1 MRVLDLQ
8 SDASHNRSV
17 LTLAGD
23 ADSLFRG
30 DPRAGR
36 RLRQPRS
43 TFEPSAESIP
53 AWARWTWFPSF
64 PSKAP
69 PSPTASS
76 LARRV
81 GEAIAKAHNI
91 PVFLYEDA
99 ASAPHRKGLEDIR
112 RGQFEGLAAKLKDP
126 LWQPDFGPS
135 EPHPSFGAVVVG
147 ARMPL
152 IAFNVN
158 LNTDDVEVAKKI
170 AKGIRHSTG
179 GYRFVKAMGL
189 IVDINGKKV
198 AQVSM
203 NMTDFTKTPLFRV
216 METIRNEAA
225 RYGVA
230 IAGSE
235 IVGLVPAQAPR
246 RFRGALPS
254 AHGVLVEARC
264 WRRGCGRSS
273 GSTKQLHSDRYQP
286 SRGRREGGPYPAS
299 GSESLAFFGA
309 MRPRA
314 FIFL

>member
-1 MRVLDLQ
+1 MLIECVPNFSEGARPDIVEAIVAKVRAESSARVLDLQ

-23 ADSLFRG
+23 ADSLFNATLALVGACLTVIDLRTHQG
-30 DPRAGR
+30 EHPRMGAVDVV
-36 RLRQPRS
+36 P
-43 TFEPSAESIP
+43 FIP
-53 AWARWTWFPSF
+53 LEGATIKDCVA
-64 PSKAP
+64 
-69 PSPTASS
+69 

-81 GEAIAKAHNI
+81 GEAIAKAHNV
-91 PVFLYEDA
+91 PVFLYEEA

-112 RGQFEGLAAKLKDP
+112 RGQFEGLEAKLKDP
-126 LWQPDFGPS
+126 LWKPDFGPA

-158 LNTDDVEVAKKI
+158 LNTDDVEIAKKI

-189 IVDINGKKV
+189 IVDINGRKV

-216 METIRNEAA
+216 TETIRNEAA

-230 IAGSE
+230 ITGSE
-235 IVGLVPAQAPR
+235 IVGLVPAQA
-246 RFRGALPS
+246 LIDS
-254 AHGVLVEARC
+254 AEHYLQLTGFSNAQVLETRL
-264 WRRGCGRSS
+264 RS
-273 GSTKQLHSDRYQP
+273 
-286 SRGRREGGPYPAS
+286 E
-299 GSESLAFFGA
+299 
-309 MRPRA
+309 
-314 FIFL
+314 

>member
-1 MRVLDLQ
+1 MLIECVPNFSEGARADIVEGIVAKVRAAGPARILDVQ

-23 ADSLFRG
+23 ADSLA
-30 DPRAGR
+30 RAVLALVG
-36 RLRQPRS
+36 
-43 TFEPSAESIP
+43 A
-53 AWARWTWFPSF
+53 
-64 PSKAP
+64 
-69 PSPTASS
+69 S
-76 LARRV
+76 LAVIDLRSHRGEHPRMGAVDVVPFIPLEGVTIKECVALARKV

-91 PVFLYEDA
+91 PVFLYEEA

-126 LWQPDFGPS
+126 LWKPDFGPS

-158 LNTDDVEVAKKI
+158 LNTDDVEIAKKI

-189 IVDINGKKV
+189 IVDINGRKV

-203 NMTDFTKTPLFRV
+203 NMTDFTRTPLFRV
-216 METIRNEAA
+216 TETIRNEAA

-230 IAGSE
+230 ITGSE
-235 IVGLVPAQAPR
+235 IVGLVPAQA
-246 RFRGALPS
+246 LIDS
-254 AHGVLVEARC
+254 AEHYLQLTGFSNAQVLETRL
-264 WRRGCGRSS
+264 RS
-273 GSTKQLHSDRYQP
+273 D
-286 SRGRREGGPYPAS
+286 
-299 GSESLAFFGA
+299 
-309 MRPRA
+309 
-314 FIFL
+314 

>member
-1 MRVLDLQ
+1 MLIECVPNFSEGARPEIIETIVAKVRESSGARVLDLQ

-23 ADSLFRG
+23 PDAL
-30 DPRAGR
+30 
-36 RLRQPRS
+36 
-43 TFEPSAESIP
+43 
-53 AWARWTWFPSF
+53 
-64 PSKAP
+64 SKAILALVDACV
-69 PSPTASS
+69 ASIDLRTHRGEHPRLGAVDVVPFIPLEGATIADCVS
-76 LARRV
+76 LARKV
-81 GEAIAKAHNI
+81 GEAIAKTHNI

-179 GYRFVKAMGL
+179 GFRFVKAMGL
-189 IVDINGKKV
+189 IVDIKGRKV

-216 METIRNEAA
+216 VETIRNEAA

-230 IAGSE
+230 VTGSE
-235 IVGLVPAQAPR
+235 IVGLVPAQALIDAAEHYLQLTD
-246 RFRGALPS
+246 FS
-254 AHGVLVEARC
+254 ANQVLETKL
-264 WRRGCGRSS
+264 RS
-273 GSTKQLHSDRYQP
+273 
-286 SRGRREGGPYPAS
+286 A
-299 GSESLAFFGA
+299 
-309 MRPRA
+309 
-314 FIFL
+314 

>member
-1 MRVLDLQ
+1 MMIECVPNFSEGARPEVIEAIVAKVRSEAGVRVLDLQ

-23 ADSLFRG
+23 ADALLRG
-30 DPRAGR
+30 VLTLVGACVTTIDLRTHRGEHPRLGAVDVV
-36 RLRQPRS
+36 P
-43 TFEPSAESIP
+43 FIP
-53 AWARWTWFPSF
+53 LEGATIADCV
-64 PSKAP
+64 
-69 PSPTASS
+69 S
-76 LARRV
+76 LARRA

-112 RGQFEGLAAKLKDP
+112 RGQFEGLATKLKDP
-126 LWQPDFGPS
+126 LWRPDFGPA

-158 LNTDDVEVAKKI
+158 LATDDVEIAKKI

-216 METIRNEAA
+216 VETIRNEAA

-230 IAGSE
+230 ITGSE
-235 IVGLVPAQAPR
+235 IVGLVPAQALVDAAEHYLQLTG
-246 RFRGALPS
+246 FS
-254 AHGVLVEARC
+254 SNQVLE
-264 WRRGCGRSS
+264 
-273 GSTKQLHSDRYQP
+273 TKLRT
-286 SRGRREGGPYPAS
+286 E
-299 GSESLAFFGA
+299 
-309 MRPRA
+309 
-314 FIFL
+314 

>member
-1 MRVLDLQ
+1 MLIECVPNFSEGARPDIVEAIVAKVRAESPARVLDLQ

-23 ADSLFRG
+23 PDSLFKAVLALVGACATVIDLRSHRG
-30 DPRAGR
+30 EHPRMGAVDVV
-36 RLRQPRS
+36 P
-43 TFEPSAESIP
+43 FIP
-53 AWARWTWFPSF
+53 LEGATIKDCVA
-64 PSKAP
+64 
-69 PSPTASS
+69 
-76 LARRV
+76 LAHRV
-81 GEAIAKAHNI
+81 GEAIAKAHNV

-99 ASAPHRKGLEDIR
+99 AAAPHRKGLEDIR

-158 LNTDDVEVAKKI
+158 LNTDDVEVAKKV

-230 IAGSE
+230 ISGSE
-235 IVGLVPAQAPR
+235 IVGLVPTQALIDSAEYYLQLTGFSNAQ
-246 RFRGALPS
+246 
-254 AHGVLVEARC
+254 VLETRL
-264 WRRGCGRSS
+264 RS
-273 GSTKQLHSDRYQP
+273 
-286 SRGRREGGPYPAS
+286 E
-299 GSESLAFFGA
+299 
-309 MRPRA
+309 
-314 FIFL
+314 

>member
-1 MRVLDLQ
+1 MLIECVPNFSEGARPDIVEAIVAKVRAESSARVLDLQ

-23 ADSLFRG
+23 PDSLFKAVLALVGACLTVIDLRTHRG
-30 DPRAGR
+30 EHPRMGAVDV
-36 RLRQPRS
+36 
-43 TFEPSAESIP
+43 IP
-53 AWARWTWFPSF
+53 FIPLEGATIKDCVA
-64 PSKAP
+64 
-69 PSPTASS
+69 
-76 LARRV
+76 LAHRV
-81 GEAIAKAHNI
+81 GEAIAKAHNV

-126 LWQPDFGPS
+126 QWQPDFGPS

-170 AKGIRHSTG
+170 AKGVRHSTG

-189 IVDINGKKV
+189 IVDINGRKV

-230 IAGSE
+230 ISGSE
-235 IVGLVPAQAPR
+235 IVGLVPAQALIDSAEYYLR
-246 RFRGALPS
+246 LTGFSNAQVLETRLRG
-254 AHGVLVEARC
+254 E
-264 WRRGCGRSS
+264 
-273 GSTKQLHSDRYQP
+273 
-286 SRGRREGGPYPAS
+286 
-299 GSESLAFFGA
+299 
-309 MRPRA
+309 
-314 FIFL
+314 

>member
-1 MRVLDLQ
+1 MLIECVPNFSEGARPEIIETIVAKVRESSGARVLDLQ

-23 ADSLFRG
+23 PDAL
-30 DPRAGR
+30 
-36 RLRQPRS
+36 
-43 TFEPSAESIP
+43 
-53 AWARWTWFPSF
+53 
-64 PSKAP
+64 SKAILALVDACV
-69 PSPTASS
+69 ASIDLRAHRGEHPRLGAVDVVPFIPLEGATIADCVS
-76 LARRV
+76 LARKV
-81 GEAIAKAHNI
+81 GEAIAKTHNI

-179 GYRFVKAMGL
+179 GFRFVKAMGL
-189 IVDINGKKV
+189 IVDIKGRKV

-216 METIRNEAA
+216 VETIRNEAA

-230 IAGSE
+230 VTGSE
-235 IVGLVPAQAPR
+235 IVGLVPAQALIDAAEHYLQLTD
-246 RFRGALPS
+246 FS
-254 AHGVLVEARC
+254 ANQVLETKL
-264 WRRGCGRSS
+264 RS
-273 GSTKQLHSDRYQP
+273 
-286 SRGRREGGPYPAS
+286 A
-299 GSESLAFFGA
+299 
-309 MRPRA
+309 
-314 FIFL
+314 

>member
-1 MRVLDLQ
+1 MLIECVPNFSEGARPDIVEAIVAKVRAESPARVLDLQ

-23 ADSLFRG
+23 PDSLFKAVLALVGACLTVIDLRTHRG
-30 DPRAGR
+30 EHPRMGAVDV
-36 RLRQPRS
+36 
-43 TFEPSAESIP
+43 IP
-53 AWARWTWFPSF
+53 FIPLEGATIKDCVA
-64 PSKAP
+64 
-69 PSPTASS
+69 
-76 LARRV
+76 LAHRV
-81 GEAIAKAHNI
+81 GEAIAKAHHV

-126 LWQPDFGPS
+126 QWQPDFGPS

-230 IAGSE
+230 ITGSE
-235 IVGLVPAQAPR
+235 IVGLVPAQA
-246 RFRGALPS
+246 LMDS
-254 AHGVLVEARC
+254 AEHYLQLTGFSNAQVLETRL
-264 WRRGCGRSS
+264 RN
-273 GSTKQLHSDRYQP
+273 
-286 SRGRREGGPYPAS
+286 E
-299 GSESLAFFGA
+299 
-309 MRPRA
+309 
-314 FIFL
+314 

>member
-1 MRVLDLQ
+1 MMIECVPNFSEGSRPEVIEAIVARVRGENGARILDLQ

-23 ADSLFRG
+23 PDALARAILALVDACVASIDLRSHRGEHPRLGAVDVVPFIPLEGATLADCV
-30 DPRAGR
+30 A
-36 RLRQPRS
+36 
-43 TFEPSAESIP
+43 
-53 AWARWTWFPSF
+53 
-64 PSKAP
+64 
-69 PSPTASS
+69 

-99 ASAPHRKGLEDIR
+99 ATAPHRRGLEDIR

-135 EPHPSFGAVVVG
+135 APHPSFGAVVVG

-158 LNTDDVEVAKKI
+158 LNTDDVDVAKKI

-189 IVDINGKKV
+189 IVEINGRKV

-216 METIRNEAA
+216 IETIRNEAA
-225 RYGVA
+225 RRGVA
-230 IAGSE
+230 ITGSE
-235 IVGLVPAQAPR
+235 IVGLVPAQA
-246 RFRGALPS
+246 LVDS
-254 AHGVLVEARC
+254 AEHYLQLTGFSSSQVLETRL
-264 WRRGCGRSS
+264 RS
-273 GSTKQLHSDRYQP
+273 
-286 SRGRREGGPYPAS
+286 E
-299 GSESLAFFGA
+299 
-309 MRPRA
+309 
-314 FIFL
+314 

>member
-1 MRVLDLQ
+1 MLIECVPNFSEGARPEVVEAIVAKVRAGSSARVLDLQ

-23 ADSLFRG
+23 AESLVKAILALVSACVPAIDLRTHKG
-30 DPRAGR
+30 EHPRLGAVDV
-36 RLRQPRS
+36 
-43 TFEPSAESIP
+43 IP
-53 AWARWTWFPSF
+53 FIPLEGATLADCV
-64 PSKAP
+64 A
-69 PSPTASS
+69 

-81 GEAIAKAHNI
+81 GEAIAKMHGI

-99 ASAPHRKGLEDIR
+99 ATAPHRKGLEDIR

-126 LWQPDFGPS
+126 LWQPDFGPAG
-135 EPHPSFGAVVVG
+135 PHPSFGAVVVG

-189 IVDINGKKV
+189 IVEINGKKV

-230 IAGSE
+230 ISGSE
-235 IVGLVPAQAPR
+235 IVGLVPAQA
-246 RFRGALPS
+246 LLDS
-254 AHGVLVEARC
+254 AEHYLQLTGFSSKQVLETRL
-264 WRRGCGRSS
+264 RS
-273 GSTKQLHSDRYQP
+273 
-286 SRGRREGGPYPAS
+286 E
-299 GSESLAFFGA
+299 
-309 MRPRA
+309 
-314 FIFL
+314 

>member
-1 MRVLDLQ
+1 MMIECVPNFSEGSRPEVIEAIVARVRGENGARILDLQ

-23 ADSLFRG
+23 PDALARAILALVDACVAIERVPPPGVDRPRLGAVDVVPFIPLEGATLADCV
-30 DPRAGR
+30 A
-36 RLRQPRS
+36 
-43 TFEPSAESIP
+43 
-53 AWARWTWFPSF
+53 
-64 PSKAP
+64 
-69 PSPTASS
+69 

-99 ASAPHRKGLEDIR
+99 ATAPHRRGLEDIR

-135 EPHPSFGAVVVG
+135 TPHPSFGAVVVG

-158 LNTDDVEVAKKI
+158 LNTDDVDVAKKI

-189 IVDINGKKV
+189 IVEINGRKV

-216 METIRNEAA
+216 IETIRNEAA
-225 RYGVA
+225 RHGVA
-230 IAGSE
+230 ILGSE
-235 IVGLVPAQAPR
+235 IVGLVPVQA
-246 RFRGALPS
+246 LMDS
-254 AHGVLVEARC
+254 AEHYLQLTGFSSSQVLETRL
-264 WRRGCGRSS
+264 RS
-273 GSTKQLHSDRYQP
+273 
-286 SRGRREGGPYPAS
+286 E
-299 GSESLAFFGA
+299 
-309 MRPRA
+309 
-314 FIFL
+314 

>member
-1 MRVLDLQ
+1 MMIECVPNFSEGARPEVIEAIVAKVRAESGVRVLDLQ

-23 ADSLFRG
+23 AESLLRG
-30 DPRAGR
+30 VLALVGACVTTIDLRTQRGEHPRMGAVDVV
-36 RLRQPRS
+36 P
-43 TFEPSAESIP
+43 FIP
-53 AWARWTWFPSF
+53 LEGATIADCV
-64 PSKAP
+64 
-69 PSPTASS
+69 S
-76 LARRV
+76 LARRA

-91 PVFLYEDA
+91 PVFLYEEA

-126 LWQPDFGPS
+126 LWRPDFGPV

-158 LNTDDVEVAKKI
+158 LATDDVEVAKKI

-203 NMTDFTKTPLFRV
+203 NMTDFTRTPLFRV
-216 METIRNEAA
+216 VETIRNEAA

-235 IVGLVPAQAPR
+235 IVGLVPAQALVDAAEHYLQLTG
-246 RFRGALPS
+246 FTS
-254 AHGVLVEARC
+254 SQVLETRL
-264 WRRGCGRSS
+264 R
-273 GSTKQLHSDRYQP
+273 T
-286 SRGRREGGPYPAS
+286 E
-299 GSESLAFFGA
+299 
-309 MRPRA
+309 
-314 FIFL
+314 

>member
-1 MRVLDLQ
+1 MLIECVPNFSEGARPDIVEAIVAKVRAESSARVLDLQ

-23 ADSLFRG
+23 PDSLFKAVLALVGACLTVIDLRTHRG
-30 DPRAGR
+30 EHPRMGAVDV
-36 RLRQPRS
+36 
-43 TFEPSAESIP
+43 IP
-53 AWARWTWFPSF
+53 FIPLEGATIKDCVA
-64 PSKAP
+64 
-69 PSPTASS
+69 
-76 LARRV
+76 LAHRV
-81 GEAIAKAHNI
+81 GEAIAKAHNV

-126 LWQPDFGPS
+126 QWQPDFGPS

-189 IVDINGKKV
+189 IVDINGRKV

-230 IAGSE
+230 ISGSE
-235 IVGLVPAQAPR
+235 IVGLVPTQALIDSAEHYLQLTGFSNAQ
-246 RFRGALPS
+246 
-254 AHGVLVEARC
+254 VLETRL
-264 WRRGCGRSS
+264 RS
-273 GSTKQLHSDRYQP
+273 
-286 SRGRREGGPYPAS
+286 E
-299 GSESLAFFGA
+299 
-309 MRPRA
+309 
-314 FIFL
+314 

>member
-1 MRVLDLQ
+1 MLIECVPNFSEGARPDIVEAIVAKVRAESPARVLDLQ

-23 ADSLFRG
+23 PDSLFRATLALVG
-30 DPRAGR
+30 ACLTVIDLRTHRGEHPRMGAVDV
-36 RLRQPRS
+36 
-43 TFEPSAESIP
+43 IP
-53 AWARWTWFPSF
+53 FIPLEGATINDCVA
-64 PSKAP
+64 
-69 PSPTASS
+69 

-81 GEAIAKAHNI
+81 GEAIAKAHQV

-126 LWQPDFGPS
+126 QWQPDFGPS

-189 IVDINGKKV
+189 IVDINGRKV

-216 METIRNEAA
+216 TETIRNEAA
-225 RYGVA
+225 RHGVS
-230 IAGSE
+230 ITGSE
-235 IVGLVPAQAPR
+235 IVGLVPAQALIDSAEHYLQLTGFSTAQVLETR
-246 RFRGALPS
+246 LRG
-254 AHGVLVEARC
+254 E
-264 WRRGCGRSS
+264 
-273 GSTKQLHSDRYQP
+273 
-286 SRGRREGGPYPAS
+286 
-299 GSESLAFFGA
+299 
-309 MRPRA
+309 
-314 FIFL
+314 

>member
-1 MRVLDLQ
+1 MLIECVPNFSEGSRPEVVEAIVAKVRAGSPARILDLQ

-23 ADSLFRG
+23 AESLFNAVLALVGACVAAIDLRSHKG
-30 DPRAGR
+30 EHPRMGAVDV
-36 RLRQPRS
+36 
-43 TFEPSAESIP
+43 IP
-53 AWARWTWFPSF
+53 FIPLEGATIADCV
-64 PSKAP
+64 A
-69 PSPTASS
+69 

-81 GEAIAKAHNI
+81 GEALAKTHSI

-99 ASAPHRKGLEDIR
+99 ATAAHRKGLEDIR
-112 RGQFEGLAAKLKDP
+112 RGQFEGLQAKLKDP
-126 LWQPDFGPS
+126 LWQPDFGPA

-179 GYRFVKAMGL
+179 GFRFVKAMGL
-189 IVDINGKKV
+189 IVDINGRKA

-225 RYGVA
+225 RHGVL
-230 IAGSE
+230 ISGSE
-235 IVGLVPAQAPR
+235 IVGLVPAQA
-246 RFRGALPS
+246 LLDS
-254 AHGVLVEARC
+254 AEHYLQLTGFSGKQVLEARL
-264 WRRGCGRSS
+264 RS
-273 GSTKQLHSDRYQP
+273 
-286 SRGRREGGPYPAS
+286 E
-299 GSESLAFFGA
+299 
-309 MRPRA
+309 
-314 FIFL
+314 

>member
-1 MRVLDLQ
+1 MVIESVPNFSEGVRPEVIDAIVSKVRSSGPARILDLQ

-23 ADSLFRG
+23 ADALALGILTLVSACLHNIDLRTHRG
-30 DPRAGR
+30 EHPRLGAVDVV
-36 RLRQPRS
+36 P
-43 TFEPSAESIP
+43 FIP
-53 AWARWTWFPSF
+53 LEGATIKDCVA
-64 PSKAP
+64 
-69 PSPTASS
+69 

-91 PVFLYEDA
+91 PVFLYEEA
-99 ASAPHRKGLEDIR
+99 ATAPHRRGLEDIR

-158 LNTDDVEVAKKI
+158 LNTDDVEIAKKI

-189 IVDINGKKV
+189 GVEIGGRKV

-216 METIRNEAA
+216 VETIRNEAA
-225 RYGVA
+225 RYGVS

-235 IVGLVPAQAPR
+235 IVGLVPAQA
-246 RFRGALPS
+246 LLDS
-254 AHGVLVEARC
+254 AEHYLQLTGFSSSQVLETRL
-264 WRRGCGRSS
+264 RS
-273 GSTKQLHSDRYQP
+273 
-286 SRGRREGGPYPAS
+286 E
-299 GSESLAFFGA
+299 
-309 MRPRA
+309 
-314 FIFL
+314 

>member
-1 MRVLDLQ
+1 MLIECVPNFSEGARPDIVEAIVAKVRAESPARILDLQ

-23 ADSLFRG
+23 PDSLFKAILALVGACLTVIDLRTHRG
-30 DPRAGR
+30 EHPRMGAVDV
-36 RLRQPRS
+36 
-43 TFEPSAESIP
+43 IP
-53 AWARWTWFPSF
+53 FIPLEGATIKDCVA
-64 PSKAP
+64 
-69 PSPTASS
+69 
-76 LARRV
+76 LAHRV
-81 GEAIAKAHNI
+81 GEAIAKAHNV

-112 RGQFEGLAAKLKDP
+112 RGQFEGLATKLKDP
-126 LWQPDFGPS
+126 QWQPDFGPA

-189 IVDINGKKV
+189 IVDINGRKV

-216 METIRNEAA
+216 TETIRNEAA

-230 IAGSE
+230 ITGSE
-235 IVGLVPAQAPR
+235 IVGLVPAQALIDSAEHYLQLTGFSNAQVLETR
-246 RFRGALPS
+246 LRG
-254 AHGVLVEARC
+254 E
-264 WRRGCGRSS
+264 
-273 GSTKQLHSDRYQP
+273 
-286 SRGRREGGPYPAS
+286 
-299 GSESLAFFGA
+299 
-309 MRPRA
+309 
-314 FIFL
+314 

>member
-1 MRVLDLQ
+1 MMIECVPNFSEGSRPEVIEAIVARVRGENGARILDLQ

-23 ADSLFRG
+23 PDALARAILALVDACVASIDLRSHRGEHPRLGAVDVVPFIPLEGATLADCV
-30 DPRAGR
+30 A
-36 RLRQPRS
+36 
-43 TFEPSAESIP
+43 
-53 AWARWTWFPSF
+53 
-64 PSKAP
+64 
-69 PSPTASS
+69 

-99 ASAPHRKGLEDIR
+99 ATAPHRRGLEDIR

-135 EPHPSFGAVVVG
+135 TPHPSFGAVVVG

-158 LNTDDVEVAKKI
+158 LNTDDVDVAKKI

-189 IVDINGKKV
+189 IVEINGRKV

-203 NMTDFTKTPLFRV
+203 NMTDLTKTPLFRV
-216 METIRNEAA
+216 IETIRNEAA
-225 RYGVA
+225 RHGVA
-230 IAGSE
+230 ILGSE
-235 IVGLVPAQAPR
+235 IVGLVPVQA
-246 RFRGALPS
+246 LMDS
-254 AHGVLVEARC
+254 AEHYLQLTGFSSSQVLETRL
-264 WRRGCGRSS
+264 RS
-273 GSTKQLHSDRYQP
+273 
-286 SRGRREGGPYPAS
+286 E
-299 GSESLAFFGA
+299 
-309 MRPRA
+309 
-314 FIFL
+314 